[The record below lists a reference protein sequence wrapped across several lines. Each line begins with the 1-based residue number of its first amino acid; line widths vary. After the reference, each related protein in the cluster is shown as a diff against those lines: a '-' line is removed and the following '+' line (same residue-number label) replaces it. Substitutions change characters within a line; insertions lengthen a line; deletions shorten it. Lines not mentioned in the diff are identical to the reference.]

1 MYTRTVPMYVDKSES
16 EEHPLYDDTL
26 DANNVDNFNDFE
38 DEQIIR
44 V

>member
-1 MYTRTVPMYVDKSES
+1 MYTRAVPMYGDKSES
-16 EEHPLYDDTL
+16 EEQPLYDDAL

-38 DEQIIR
+38 DEQTVR